1 MDCASGDLEVSP
13 AHAVSPDRS
22 FFIHAVNAEEAEE
35 ETTAARDEA
44 HELAVHPSSDVY
56 GAGPMSLNVDTSD
69 YFPEGWE
76 DYEAPAGGVDEELH
90 GELSGGEEIEKIAQS
105 TPLKPSAQEV
115 DEHNVTHLPY
125 RSWCNHC
132 VRGRGRA
139 LAHQRVREDADDK
152 ARRRPRVSMDYFYLG
167 RREEECLPL
176 LAILEEKS
184 QRTFSV
190 AMPCKGVTDHQYPVT
205 IVVKLLRCLGLQDAV
220 LKTDTERSLVALR
233 NEVQARLPGVG
244 FEDAVK
250 GESEANGPIEN
261 AVGKLQGMCRTL
273 KSALEANY
281 GAAISSRH
289 PILPWLIDY
298 AGTLLS
304 RFSRGQDGRTPYERS
319 TGKRWQLKLPAFGEC
334 VLFQRLK
341 GERNPAKIEPRFED
355 GVYLGLQEGTALKW
369 IGTDRGVERAWSV
382 KRRPRDEQWKKEA
395 LESLVGLPWQLKPPV
410 TADPGPLRPI
420 EIELSEEPKMPEPV
434 VKLKGRDYV
443 PRGLYIRRD
452 VELQQFGYTEGCDGC
467 LAAQSGLAHRQH
479 SRVCKA
485 RIANELSKTEDGKA
499 RVERVHERAERY
511 IVAYKKRED
520 ERKRKLDDDK
530 LAKEKKATS
539 RKSAEEEITELD
551 KILGPSP
558 GTESSGLRPP
568 DQSPVELLPGGP
580 PSLHFPGPSAGPV
593 VEVGEGPVVVDVEDL
608 DESIVMDVGSLDRS
622 QEFELVRRE
631 VSLDETAELMLDEE
645 VEARRI
651 LLQTGALTV
660 KAAYS
665 FSSPVLVELF
675 SPPRLT
681 DYAQRRALG
690 QGLALDLTTC
700 DDKGVAWDFNVK
712 ERKDSASK
720 LIESMSPDLLL
731 GCPPCRMYSLLQYL
745 NQHRIDQEV
754 WDKAMTEAENHLEFC
769 VEQYEAQMKRNKF
782 FLHEH
787 PAFATS
793 WKSPS
798 VERLKD
804 KEGVFHV
811 VGDMCEQDMRVSD
824 EHGEGLAKKST
835 GYLTNSECIAQE
847 LSKRCSNDPDA
858 LSVFRQVNFSATKGQ
873 YPGQGGPSWERVQR
887 RVTFDLT
894 NHRLLQD
901 LRDVHSATRETLEFR
916 IPSQC
921 KQVET
926 VFDHIKPGKVWHRHV
941 PLLGGKAKQCE
952 VYPNLLLRSILKG
965 LRKQLKKVKPMSALS
980 FGPTNEEVDL
990 DIELAPSG
998 LQLADDWI
1006 SFVDEISGKPLSAA
1020 GVRKAR
1026 AEEIDYAVRYGVWD
1040 TVPIAEAYEYDSKGP
1055 ISSRWIDI
1063 NKGDEDHPSYRSRLV
1078 IQEIR
1083 QSHIEAVFAATPPL
1097 ESVRMLLSLQR
1108 SCTDLDSKGR
1118 RKKVL
1123 FVDIRRAHW
1132 TARIF
1137 RRVYV
1142 RLPVE
1147 AGNPEGTCGR
1157 LNKAMYGCRD
1167 AAACWE
1173 LEITDFF
1180 TTNGF
1185 APGIGSPVLFVNAT
1199 RDLKVS
1205 IHGDDITVLGFEDDL
1220 MWLYKQMGTRY
1231 EMKFGGLLGPDE
1243 TDVQNVAILNRLV
1256 HYGPTATTFEADP
1269 RHVEIILNELN
1280 LTTAKTV
1287 SSPGVSGSNPD
1298 ETLLTGADITRYRS
1312 LTMRAN
1318 YLSLDRPDIAYATK
1332 ELARGMQSPTQG
1344 HYNGLKRLARYLGG
1358 HRRLVW
1364 SYAEQSEQSK
1374 LKMFSD
1380 SDDGGC
1386 LTTRK
1391 STSGGALMHGSHLL
1405 KFYSSTQHVISLSS
1419 GESEFYAGIKAGSV
1433 LLGGIATMQDLG
1445 CEFSAELV
1453 FDASAAKAMLG
1464 RRGHGKAKHIARC
1477 FLWLQQRIQDGDV
1490 VLGKCGTSVNP
1501 ADLATKHLDGARIVD
1516 LLELMSLRFESGSH
1530 SMALKA

>member
-1 MDCASGDLEVSP
+1 M
-13 AHAVSPDRS
+13 
-22 FFIHAVNAEEAEE
+22 
-35 ETTAARDEA
+35 
-44 HELAVHPSSDVY
+44 
-56 GAGPMSLNVDTSD
+56 
-69 YFPEGWE
+69 
-76 DYEAPAGGVDEELH
+76 
-90 GELSGGEEIEKIAQS
+90 
-105 TPLKPSAQEV
+105 
-115 DEHNVTHLPY
+115 
-125 RSWCNHC
+125 
-132 VRGRGRA
+132 
-139 LAHQRVREDADDK
+139 
-152 ARRRPRVSMDYFYLG
+152 
-167 RREEECLPL
+167 
-176 LAILEEKS
+176 
-184 QRTFSV
+184 
-190 AMPCKGVTDHQYPVT
+190 
-205 IVVKLLRCLGLQDAV
+205 
-220 LKTDTERSLVALR
+220 
-233 NEVQARLPGVG
+233 
-244 FEDAVK
+244 
-250 GESEANGPIEN
+250 
-261 AVGKLQGMCRTL
+261 
-273 KSALEANY
+273 
-281 GAAISSRH
+281 
-289 PILPWLIDY
+289 
-298 AGTLLS
+298 
-304 RFSRGQDGRTPYERS
+304 
-319 TGKRWQLKLPAFGEC
+319 
-334 VLFQRLK
+334 
-341 GERNPAKIEPRFED
+341 
-355 GVYLGLQEGTALKW
+355 
-369 IGTDRGVERAWSV
+369 
-382 KRRPRDEQWKKEA
+382 
-395 LESLVGLPWQLKPPV
+395 
-410 TADPGPLRPI
+410 
-420 EIELSEEPKMPEPV
+420 
-434 VKLKGRDYV
+434 
-443 PRGLYIRRD
+443 
-452 VELQQFGYTEGCDGC
+452 
-467 LAAQSGLAHRQH
+467 
-479 SRVCKA
+479 
-485 RIANELSKTEDGKA
+485 
-499 RVERVHERAERY
+499 
-511 IVAYKKRED
+511 
-520 ERKRKLDDDK
+520 
-530 LAKEKKATS
+530 
-539 RKSAEEEITELD
+539 
-551 KILGPSP
+551 
-558 GTESSGLRPP
+558 
-568 DQSPVELLPGGP
+568 
-580 PSLHFPGPSAGPV
+580 
-593 VEVGEGPVVVDVEDL
+593 
-608 DESIVMDVGSLDRS
+608 
-622 QEFELVRRE
+622 RRE

-700 DDKGVAWDFNVK
+700 DDQGVAWDFNVK
-712 ERKDSASK
+712 ERKDSASE
-720 LIESMSPDLLL
+720 LIENVSPDLLL

-745 NQHRIDQEV
+745 NQYRIDPEE
-754 WDKAMTEAENHLEFC
+754 WDKAVTEAENHLEFC
-769 VEQYEAQMKRNKF
+769 VEQYEAQMRRNKF

-824 EHGEGLAKKST
+824 EHGEGFAKKST

-887 RVTFDLT
+887 RVTFDL
-894 NHRLLQD
+894 QD
-901 LRDVHSATRETLEFR
+901 LRDVHSATKETLEFR
-916 IPSQC
+916 ILSQC

-926 VFDHIKPGKVWHRHV
+926 VFYHIKPGKVWHRHV

-965 LRKQLKKVKPMSALS
+965 LKKS

-1040 TVPIAEAYEYDSKGP
+1040 TVPIAEAYQFDPKGP

-1097 ESVRMLLSLQR
+1097 ESVRTLLSLQR

-1157 LNKAMYGCRD
+1157 LNKAMHGCRD

-1173 LEITDFF
+1173 LAITDFF

-1185 APGIGSPVLFVNAT
+1185 APGIGSPVLFVKTT

-1231 EMKFGGLLGPDE
+1231 E
-1243 TDVQNVAILNRLV
+1243 
-1256 HYGPTATTFEADP
+1256 
-1269 RHVEIILNELN
+1269 IILNELN

-1287 SSPGVSGSNPD
+1287 SSPGVSSSSPD
-1298 ETLLTGADITRYRS
+1298 EALLTGTDITRYRS

-1332 ELARGMQSPTQG
+1332 ELATRGMQTLTQG

-1364 SYAEQSEQSK
+1364 RYAEQSEQSK
-1374 LKMFSD
+1374 LNMFSD
-1380 SDDGGC
+1380 SDD
-1386 LTTRK
+1386 
-1391 STSGGALMHGSHLL
+1391 
-1405 KFYSSTQHVISLSS
+1405 

-1453 FDASAAKAMLG
+1453 FDATAAKAMLA

-1477 FLWLQQRIQDGDV
+1477 FLCLQQRIQDGDI
-1490 VLGKCGTSVNP
+1490 VLGKCGTNVNP
-1501 ADLATKHLDGARIVD
+1501 ADLGTKHLDGARIAE
-1516 LLELMSLRFESGSH
+1516 LLNLMGLTFEEGAH
-1530 SMALKA
+1530 EMALKA